1 MRSFKHPPHAVPC
14 LFMRGGTSK
23 GPFFNAA
30 DLPADKAHRDRVL
43 LAIMGSPDK
52 RQIDGLGGAH
62 PLTSKVGIVSRSS
75 TPGVD
80 LDFLFAQL
88 QPDKDT
94 VDTTPNCGNM
104 LAAVVPFALQT
115 GMLQA
120 QGDTTTL
127 RVLTLNT
134 DMQCDITVQ
143 TPLDQNGERFVDD
156 TGDARID
163 GAPGTSAPISINF
176 LDTAGSVCSALLPT
190 GRVKDRITVL
200 PTDKLGGFEPFEIE
214 VTCID
219 NGMPLV
225 LFKASDMGRTGY
237 ESAEAM
243 NADTELKTRI
253 EALRL
258 QVSVLMGLGDVS
270 SKNYPKMTLI
280 APPMQGGA
288 LSTRSFIP
296 HVCHD
301 AIGVLAAVTV
311 GTACV
316 LQGTVCEGVAV
327 LQAGTHQA
335 LSVEHPTGEFSVV
348 LQTQAADV
356 PGGFEVTQAALLRT
370 ARLIMRGEAMVP
382 APIWNSGDKT

>member
-1 MRSFKHPPHAVPC
+1 MRSFSNPPHPLPC

-30 DLPADKAHRDRVL
+30 DLPADQAHRDRVL
-43 LAIMGSPDK
+43 LTIMGSPDK

-62 PLTSKVGIVSRSS
+62 PLTSKVGIVSRSN

-120 QGDTTTL
+120 QGNTTTL

-143 TPLDQNGERFVDD
+143 TPMGPDGVRFVDD

-176 LDTAGSVCSALLPT
+176 LDTAGSVCNGLLPT
-190 GRVKDRITVL
+190 GRVKDRIRVL
-200 PTDKLGGFEPFEIE
+200 PTDKLGGFEPFEID

-237 ESAEAM
+237 ETAEAL

-270 SKNYPKMTLI
+270 RKNYPKMTLI
-280 APPMQGGA
+280 APPLDGGA

-327 LQAGTHQA
+327 LQAGAQQA

-348 LQTQAADV
+348 LQTQKADV
-356 PGGFEVTQAALLRT
+356 PGGGEVTQAALLRT

-382 APIWNSGDKT
+382 ASIWNSGDKT

>member
-1 MRSFKHPPHAVPC
+1 MKQSAQTAIPC

-23 GPFFNAA
+23 GPFFNAV
-30 DLPADKAHRDRVL
+30 DLPSDIPTRDRVL
-43 LAIMGSPDK
+43 LAVMGSPDK

-62 PLTSKVGIVSRSS
+62 PLTSKVGIVQKSS
-75 TPGVD
+75 VPGVA

-104 LAAVVPFALQT
+104 LAAVVPFALET

-120 QGDTTTL
+120 QGDQSTF

-134 DMQCDITVQ
+134 DMQCDITV
-143 TPLDQNGERFVDD
+143 D
-156 TGDARID
+156 TRGGVVKYEGTARID
-163 GAPGTSAPISINF
+163 GAPGTSAPIVINF
-176 LDTAGSVCSALLPT
+176 LDTAGSVCSSLLPT
-190 GRVKDRITVL
+190 GHVKDTLTIMA
-200 PTDKLGGFEPFEIE
+200 DGFETFTLD

-225 LFKASDMGRTGY
+225 LFKASDVGRTGY
-237 ESAEAM
+237 ESVAEM
-243 NADTELKTRI
+243 NADTELKAKI

-258 QVSVLMGLGDVS
+258 QVSLLMGLGDVRQ
-270 SKNYPKMTLI
+270 KNYPKMTLI
-280 APPMQGGA
+280 APPQQGGA
-288 LSTRSFIP
+288 LATRSFIP

-316 LQGTVCEGVAV
+316 LEGSVCDGVAV
-327 LQAGTHQA
+327 MPSGANKNV
-335 LSVEHPTGEFSVV
+335 SVEHPTGEFSVA
-348 LQTQAADV
+348 LQTQVASEL
-356 PGGFEVTQAALLRT
+356 PGGQNVTQAALLRT
-370 ARLIMRGEAMVP
+370 ARLLMRGEALVP
-382 APIWNSGDKT
+382 ASVWSGR

>member
-1 MRSFKHPPHAVPC
+1 MTSQTAIPC

-23 GPFFNAA
+23 GPFFNEA
-30 DLPADKAHRDRVL
+30 DLPADIATRDKVL
-43 LAIMGSPDK
+43 LAAMGSPDK

-62 PLTSKVGIVSRSS
+62 PLTSKVGIVRKSS

-104 LAAVVPFALQT
+104 LAAVVPFALEN
-115 GMLQA
+115 GLVQA
-120 QGDTTTL
+120 QGDTSTF

-134 DMQCDITVQ
+134 DMQCDVTVQ
-143 TPLDQNGERFVDD
+143 TPGGEVQYE
-156 TGDARID
+156 GDARID
-163 GAPGTSAPISINF
+163 GAPGSSAPVTINF
-176 LDTAGSVCSALLPT
+176 LDTAGSVCSGLLPT
-190 GRVKDRITVL
+190 GQVKDSITV
-200 PTDKLGGFEPFEIE
+200 TGEGFEPFTMD

-225 LFKASDMGRTGY
+225 IFKASDLGRTGY
-237 ESAEAM
+237 ESVAEL
-243 NADTELKTRI
+243 NADTELKQRI

-258 QVSVLMGLGDVS
+258 QVSLTMGLGDVTK
-270 SKNYPKMTLI
+270 KNYPKMTLI
-280 APPMQGGA
+280 AAPRDGGS
-288 LSTRSFIP
+288 LTTRSFIP

-316 LQGTVCEGVAV
+316 LDGSVTQGIAV
-327 LQAGTHQA
+327 VPAGNPKTI
-335 LSVEHPTGEFSVV
+335 SVEHPTGEFSVE
-348 LQTQAADV
+348 LGLDPANPQN
-356 PGGFEVTQAALLRT
+356 VTRAALLRT
-370 ARLIMRGEAMVP
+370 ARLLMRGEVMVP
-382 APIWNSGDKT
+382 RSVWSPAGAV

>member
-1 MRSFKHPPHAVPC
+1 MNSALPPHPVPC
-14 LFMRGGTSK
+14 LYMRGGTSK
-23 GPFFNAA
+23 GPFFHAR
-30 DLPADKAHRDRVL
+30 DLPTDIRIRDQVL

-62 PLTSKVGIVSRSS
+62 PLTSKVGIVRPSS
-75 TPGVD
+75 VPGVD

-88 QPDKDT
+88 QPDKET

-104 LAAVVPFALQT
+104 LAAVVPFALES
-115 GMLQA
+115 GMLHA
-120 QGDTTTL
+120 TTDTTTL

-143 TPLDQNGERFVDD
+143 TPMGPNGKRFVAD
-156 TGDARID
+156 TGEARID
-163 GAPGTSAPISINF
+163 GAPGTSAPVTVQF
-176 LDTAGSVCSALLPT
+176 LDTAGSVCSGLLPT
-190 GRVKDRITVL
+190 GQVKDRLTVR
-200 PTDKLGGFEPFEIE
+200 PTDALKGFEPFELE

-225 LFKASDMGRTGY
+225 MFKASDVGVTGY
-237 ESAEAM
+237 ESVEAM
-243 NADTELKTRI
+243 NANTELKTRI

-270 SKNYPKMTLI
+270 QKNYPKMTLI
-280 APPMQGGA
+280 APPLHGGS
-288 LSTRSFIP
+288 LTTRSFIP

-316 LQGTVCEGVAV
+316 LRGSVCDGVAV
-327 LQAGTHQA
+327 MQTGSAQA
-335 LSVEHPTGEFSVV
+335 LSIEHPTGEFSVA
-348 LQTQAADV
+348 LQTREAPEL
-356 PGGFEVTQAALLRT
+356 PGGHEVTQAALLRT

-382 APIWNSGDKT
+382 AHIWNSGDAT

>member
-1 MRSFKHPPHAVPC
+1 MTTPSSQTAIPC

-23 GPFFNAA
+23 GPFFNEA
-30 DLPADKAHRDRVL
+30 DLPSDTATRDRVL
-43 LAIMGSPDK
+43 LAALGSPDK

-62 PLTSKVGIVSRSS
+62 PLTSKVGIVRKSS

-80 LDFLFAQL
+80 IDFLFAQL

-104 LAAVVPFALQT
+104 LAAVVPFALET
-115 GMLQA
+115 GLVTP

-134 DMQCDITVQ
+134 DMAADITVQ
-143 TPLDQNGERFVDD
+143 TPLLDGQRVVEYEGS
-156 TGDARID
+156 ARID
-163 GAPGTSAPISINF
+163 GAPGSSAPITINF
-176 LDTAGSVCSALLPT
+176 LDTAGSVCSSLLPT
-190 GRVKDRITVL
+190 GQVKDTITV
-200 PTDKLGGFEPFEIE
+200 TGEGFAPFTLD

-225 LFKASDMGRTGY
+225 IFKASDVGRTGL
-237 ESAEAM
+237 ESVAEL

-258 QVSVLMGLGDVS
+258 AISLKMGLGDVS
-270 SKNYPKMTLI
+270 KKNYPKMTLI
-280 APPMQGGA
+280 AAPEHGGA
-288 LSTRSFIP
+288 LTTRSFIP

-316 LQGTVCEGVAV
+316 LKGSVCEGVAQMPAV
-327 LQAGTHQA
+327 VPGQPVNV
-335 LSVEHPTGEFSVV
+335 SVEHPTGEFSVA
-348 LQTQAADV
+348 LATDPADPQT
-356 PGGFEVTQAALLRT
+356 VTQAALLRT
-370 ARLIMRGEAMVP
+370 ARLLMRGEVMVP
-382 APIWNSGDKT
+382 RAVWAPISQA